1 MRFLLSITMQQIPDS
16 KSAAKHRR
24 RYICPHFKHGGKK
37 KRKGK
42 ETQTAKLISFS
53 GYIEILVC
61 LKVKAVFYLVH
72 RSAFLLSNQAA
83 INIHFWL

>member
-24 RYICPHFKHGGKK
+24 RYIFFILSMEK
-37 KRKGK
+37 KGK
-42 ETQTAKLISFS
+42 ETQTAKVISLS
-53 GYIEILVC
+53 GYVKILVC

-72 RSAFLLSNQAA
+72 RSTFLLFNQAA
-83 INIHFWL
+83 INIHFWF